1 MTTKINTQELGKD
14 LQAILES
21 KGITVKAKE
30 YKDIVEEFIDA
41 IFERVNNGEIVKL
54 GAYADL
60 EPRTRSERKGYNPK
74 LLKELKDQGVPK
86 EDAKKQAEIKIVE
99 SRAVGLKPHKKLK
112 DLLKG

>member
-1 MTTKINTQELGKD
+1 MTTKTNTQELGKD

-21 KGITVKAKE
+21 KEITVKATKAKE
-30 YKDIVEEFIDA
+30 IAEEFIDA
-41 IFERVNNGEIVKL
+41 IFERVNNGETVKL

-60 EPRTRSERKGYNPK
+60 EPRTRSARKGRNPQTG
-74 LLKELKDQGVPK
+74 KEIDI
-86 EDAKKQAEIKIVE
+86 AE

>member
-14 LQAILES
+14 LQVILEA
-21 KGITVKAKE
+21 KGITIKVAE
-30 YKDIVEEFIDA
+30 GKDIVEKFVDV
-41 IFERVNNGEIVKL
+41 IFERLNNGETVKL

-74 LLKELKDQGVPK
+74 LLKDLKDQGVPE
-86 EDAKKQAEIKIVE
+86 EDAKKQAEIQIAE